1 VQSIYYLLIIP
12 LILIIAGILILRQ
25 KQRLKK
31 LKVKLKQNW
40 GEPVE
45 KKRDFEVI
53 SRFQAYNQAD
63 KNNEY
68 VIDDRTWQDLDMN
81 EVYTLIDRTM
91 TVPGE
96 QYLYHLL
103 KTPSMSFNVLQ
114 ERGCLIK
121 QFSDQAE
128 LRLEVQL
135 LLSELGNKKGK
146 YIHYL
151 LWESLPRTKAA
162 AFIYILKFMACLAF
176 VSILSAEYL
185 PGKLLI
191 PVIIFT
197 VNMCLHYY
205 TKRKIL
211 FDISAFHY
219 LGKLIRISRKIAQ
232 SPKINL
238 HKIQN
243 DLQSLLKPV
252 QDLGRKMAVLGMS
265 EGNVLYEYAN
275 IFFLIEARTYFAGI
289 EMIRKRQKELQKIFE
304 IIGGLDALI
313 SAASFRSSLNFYSE
327 PVLSTDKSNIEI
339 SNIYHP
345 LIKKPVSNSIQI
357 DKKSVLVTGSNM
369 SGKTT
374 FLKTIGVN
382 AVLAQTI
389 FTVAAKEYRCPFLG
403 IKSSIGRQDNL
414 IEGKSYYLSEV
425 ESIHRLIKAADQPV
439 VHLFIIDEIFRG
451 TNSAERIAASIEI
464 LKYLNSNSNIVLAA
478 THDLELTERLAGLYE
493 NYHFREQLSEYGL
506 EFDYTIK
513 PGPSK
518 TRNAIALLEF
528 TGYPKVIT
536 DKAAENVPERFTNSS
551 NGRG

>member
-12 LILIIAGILILRQ
+12 LILIIAGILILKQ

-53 SRFQAYNQAD
+53 SRFHTYNQAD
-63 KNNEY
+63 ENNEY

-81 EVYTLIDRTM
+81 EVYTLIDRTL

-103 KTPSMSFNVLQ
+103 KTPSMSFNVLE
-114 ERGCLIK
+114 ERDRLIK
-121 QFSDQAE
+121 QFSDQPE
-128 LRLEVQL
+128 LRLEIQV
-135 LLSELGNKKGK
+135 LLSKLGNKKGK

-151 LWESLPRTKAA
+151 LWESLPKTKAP
-162 AFIYILKFMACLAF
+162 AFIYLLKFMAFLAF

-191 PVIIFT
+191 SIIIFT

-289 EMIRKRQKELQKIFE
+289 DMIRKRQKELKKIFE

-313 SAASFRSSLNFYSE
+313 SAASFRSSLNFYST
-327 PVLSTDKSNIEI
+327 PVLSTDKSSIEI

-382 AVLAQTI
+382 ALLAQAI
-389 FTVAAKEYRCPFLG
+389 FTVAAKEYRCSFLG

-425 ESIHRLIKAADQPV
+425 ESIHRLIKAADHPV

-478 THDLELTERLAGLYE
+478 THDLELTERLTGLYD

-551 NGRG
+551 NGRC